1 MEHPQRQ
8 ADHRLEDHRLEARA
22 KALGITDRH
31 RTLLQEFG
39 KPFGKQVDRIVDQM
53 VRGLAPA
60 VPAAAMGEFPGA
72 ADRIRECQRIS
83 FARMWSGEVLGA
95 WLDDSHDGIS
105 AALLRL
111 NLDPFPYTT
120 DAYTG
125 ALNAIGAFGMDL
137 FRRRTEKQILLVQV
151 LNIYSTIDRGA
162 IVRRYGD
169 RLKQDAMQQTR
180 SLADGLEATTLRMIG
195 SLGRAVDTLSDF
207 AGGLHRRTESTVTEA
222 AGVEAVAR
230 KAHENAD
237 ESARMVQALSETI
250 RDIGG
255 KAGLVDAAVDKVLGA
270 ARSAGAATDILME
283 NLGEI
288 SSAVSAIR
296 AVATQT
302 NVLALNAAIEASRSG
317 VAGRGFAVVASEVKA
332 LAGQTAT
339 TTDRIAQVIATIND
353 QTRKTG
359 AAVRSVVGMVDGAR
373 MAAASIATAVE
384 EQSAVVRGIS
394 ANLDRAADS
403 SRHVLKVAA
412 NIGTMVRSTDED
424 VNRLQ
429 DCIVRLKDDSAD
441 LGTKTALLLE
451 RIRA

>member
-1 MEHPQRQ
+1 MEHPQR
-8 ADHRLEDHRLEARA
+8 HTDHRLEARA

-31 RTLLQEFG
+31 RELLREFG
-39 KPFGKQVDRIVDQM
+39 KPFEGQVDRIVDQM

-60 VPAAAMGEFPGA
+60 VPSAAMGEFPAA

-83 FARMWSGEVLGA
+83 FTRLWSGDVLSS
-95 WLDDSHDGIS
+95 WLDDSHDGIL
-105 AALLRL
+105 AALRRL
-111 NLDPFPYTT
+111 ELDPFPYTT

-137 FRRRTEKQILLVQV
+137 FRRRTAKQTLLVEI

-169 RLKQDAMQQTR
+169 RLKLEAMQQTR

-195 SLGRAVDTLSDF
+195 SLGGAVDTLSDF
-207 AGGLHRRTESTVTEA
+207 AGALHRRTESTVAEA
-222 AGVEAVAR
+222 AGVEAVSR
-230 KAHENAD
+230 EAHEDAD
-237 ESARMVQALSETI
+237 ACARTVQALSETI

-255 KAGLVDAAVDKVLGA
+255 KAGLVDAAVDAVLGA

-283 NLGEI
+283 NLREI
-288 SSAVSAIR
+288 SSAVNAIR

-317 VAGRGFAVVASEVKA
+317 AAGRGFAVVASEVKA
-332 LAGQTAT
+332 LAGQTAI
-339 TTDRIAQVIATIND
+339 TTDRIAQVIATVND
-353 QTRKTG
+353 QTRRTG
-359 AAVRSVVGMVDGAR
+359 AAVRSVVDVVDGAR

-403 SRHVLKVAA
+403 SRHVFKAA
-412 NIGTMVRSTDED
+412 ATIGAMVRSTDED

-429 DCIVRLKDDSAD
+429 ACIVRLKDDSAD
-441 LGTKTALLLE
+441 LETKTSLLLE